1 MSEQYDVVVIGAGPA
16 GYVAAIRCAQLAF
29 NTACVDDFEDG
40 DGNPSLG
47 GTCLNVGCIP
57 SKALLD
63 SSEQYHRVK
72 HEFGVHGIRVKDA
85 DIDIA
90 EMLARKDKIVRSL
103 TGGVKQLFKANKVA
117 SLHGRGKLA
126 GRGASGW
133 QVEVA
138 RGKDKRTIEADHV
151 ILACGSV
158 PIDIPVAPVDRK
170 MIVDSTG
177 ALEFKEVPG
186 RLGVIGAGVIGL
198 ELGSVW
204 GRLGSEVTILE
215 ALDTFLPAVDKQIAR
230 DAQRQFKQ
238 QGLDVN
244 LGCKVT
250 GAKAK
255 KNSVS
260 VTYEDRDGGHTEEF
274 DRLIVCVGRRPNT
287 ANIAGDEVG
296 LKLDDRGFI
305 QVDDNCR
312 TGLDKVYAVGDAV
325 RGAMLAHKGSEEGAA
340 VAEMIAG
347 QHFHVNYDVIPWVI
361 YTWPEIAWAGRTEEQ
376 LKEEGTDYRTGSFP
390 FAATG
395 RALAMNEGGSGR
407 VKIVADAKTDRI
419 LGAHIVGPYASE
431 LIAEAVVTMEF
442 EGSAEDLARIVHAH
456 PTLSEAVHE
465 AALAVGKRAIHRA
478 N

>member
-1 MSEQYDVVVIGAGPA
+1 MPDKYDVAVIGAGPA
-16 GYVAAIRCAQLAF
+16 GYVAAIRCTQLGF
-29 NTACVDDFEDG
+29 NTACIDDFMDSEG
-40 DGNPSLG
+40 KPSLG

-63 SSEQYHRVK
+63 SSEQYYRVK
-72 HEFGVHGIRVKDA
+72 HEFGAHGIQVKGA
-85 DIDIA
+85 SIDIG
-90 EMLARKDKIVRSL
+90 EMLARKEKVVRSL
-103 TGGVKQLFKANKVA
+103 TGGVKQLFKSNNVA
-117 SLHGRGKLA
+117 SIRGRGKLTS
-126 GRGASGW
+126 RGSNGW
-133 QVEVA
+133 QVEIA
-138 RGKDKRTIEADHV
+138 DGKDKQTIEAEHV
-151 ILACGSV
+151 ILACGSL
-158 PIDIPVAPVDRK
+158 PIDIPVAPVDQK
-170 MIVDSTG
+170 SIVDSTG
-177 ALEFKEVPG
+177 ALAFTEVPK

-204 GRLGSEVTILE
+204 RRLGAEVAILE

-250 GAKAK
+250 GAKTGK
-255 KNSVS
+255 KGVA
-260 VTYEDRDGGHTEEF
+260 VTFEDKDGEHKVEF

-287 ANIAGDEVG
+287 RGLADDSVG

-305 QVDDNCR
+305 QVDGSCR
-312 TGLDKVYAVGDAV
+312 TELDKVYAVGDAV
-325 RGAMLAHKGSEEGAA
+325 RGPMLAHKGSEEGVA

-361 YTWPEIAWAGRTEEQ
+361 YTWPEIAWAGATEEQ
-376 LKEEGTDYRTGSFP
+376 LKEEGIEYKAGNFP

-395 RALAMNEGGSGR
+395 RALAMNEGGAGR
-407 VKIVADAKTDRI
+407 VKFLADAKTDRL

-431 LIAEAVVTMEF
+431 LIAEAVVAMEF
-442 EGSAEDLARIVHAH
+442 EGCSEDLARIVHAH

-465 AALAVGKRAIHRA
+465 AALAVDKRAIHRA